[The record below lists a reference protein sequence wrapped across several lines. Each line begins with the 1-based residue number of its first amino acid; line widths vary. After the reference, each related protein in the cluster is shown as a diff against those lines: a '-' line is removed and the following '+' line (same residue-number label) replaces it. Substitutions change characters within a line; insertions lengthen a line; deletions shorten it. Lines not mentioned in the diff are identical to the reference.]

1 MDENLQGH
9 INYMKHFFFCI
20 VLQFLCSYSFAQGS
34 ASVNN
39 EKTSD
44 TTVQGA
50 GVEKYGFQNL
60 FVSKEFN
67 SSKGYDAQIHPQAWG
82 FIQDYLGGHAKS
94 LTKMKSWGLPYFTLI
109 ENVLMQYGLP
119 DELKYLAVI
128 ESGLSTNATSWV
140 GARGPWQFMPYTA
153 KEYGLFVSSGVDE
166 RTDYFRSTHAAAK
179 YLTALYKDLNDWLLV
194 IAAYN
199 GGPGRVYSA
208 IKKSGSRDFWKL
220 QYYLPEESRTHVKKF
235 IATHFIMEGKG
246 GITTVVNDGKQPRPN
261 EFAPEKIDSNIAVQ
275 VIAGK
280 FSSVVMAKNLI
291 VDLFYFNQLNPK
303 FDELLAG
310 NNTFSLRLPKDKMQL
325 FNSNRYNIL
334 SESIQL
340 LMRFYGEEG
349 MKEIYPKVSELPN
362 VKKKTVQKKS

>member
-1 MDENLQGH
+1 MDENIQGH
-9 INYMKHFFFCI
+9 INYMKHIFFCI
-20 VLQFLCSYSFAQGS
+20 LLQLLILFSLGQRDSAKITGKNTDTILQGS
-34 ASVNN
+34 
-39 EKTSD
+39 
-44 TTVQGA
+44 

-67 SSKGYDAQIHPQAWG
+67 SSMGYDAQIHPQAWG
-82 FIQDYLGGHAKS
+82 FIQDYLGGHGKS

-179 YLTALYKDLNDWLLV
+179 YLTSLYKNLNDWLLV

-199 GGPGRVYSA
+199 GGPGKVFSA

-235 IATHFIMEGKG
+235 IATHYIMEGRG
-246 GITTVVNDGKQPRPN
+246 GVTTVVNDGKQPKQN

-275 VIAGK
+275 EIAGK
-280 FSSVVMAKNLI
+280 FSSVVLAKNLI
-291 VDLFYFNQLNPK
+291 VDLYYFNQLNPK
-303 FDELLAG
+303 FDEVLSG
-310 NNTFSLRLPKDKMQL
+310 NNTFLLRLPKNKMQL
-325 FNSNRYNIL
+325 FNATRYNIL

-349 MKEIYPKVSELPN
+349 MKEIYPKISELPN
-362 VKKKTVQKKS
+362 VKKKMVQKKS